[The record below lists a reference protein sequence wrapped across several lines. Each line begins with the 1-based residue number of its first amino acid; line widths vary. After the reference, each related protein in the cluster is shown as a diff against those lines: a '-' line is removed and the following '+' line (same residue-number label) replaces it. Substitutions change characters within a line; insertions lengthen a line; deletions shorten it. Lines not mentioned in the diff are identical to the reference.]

1 MEKEKPTGRA
11 VGGKARM
18 ANLTPEERKE
28 ISAKA
33 AKAKAELAKLPKA
46 THFGTLPFGDDL
58 QCFVLNDGRR
68 VISGRGMT
76 EAIGMKGRGPG
87 VMRIADHKLIRAY
100 GDTKLIDAINN
111 PIKFVGKNPKGSSE
125 TSDGF
130 EAEVL
135 GQVCEAILTAR
146 DNGLLTTE
154 QDHRYAQHADTLMR
168 GFARVGLVAL
178 IDEATG
184 YQNDRNRD
192 ELAKILE
199 AFVTRELRP
208 WVPTFPPE
216 FYERLYKLYELPWPP
231 ERANARPGF
240 FGHITNNVIYDRLA
254 PSLLPELKA
263 AASKAERK
271 ARLHQFLTEDIGHP
285 ALRAHLHSI
294 VTLLRIAKTPEQFFS
309 MVDEAF
315 PKFGTTGQGQLD
327 LVEKH

>member
-1 MEKEKPTGRA
+1 MKEEKPNGRA
-11 VGGKARM
+11 IGGKARM
-18 ANLTPEERKE
+18 AKLSTEERKE
-28 ISAKA
+28 IAAKA
-33 AKAKAELAKLPKA
+33 AKSKAELAKLPKA
-46 THFGTLPFGDDL
+46 THFGTLTFANDL

-76 EAIGMKGRGPG
+76 EAIGMRGRGPG
-87 VMRIADHKLIRAY
+87 VLRIADHKLIRAY
-100 GDTKLIDAINN
+100 GDSKLNDAISN
-111 PIKFVGKNPKGSSE
+111 PIKFVGKNPKGSNE

-135 GQVCEAILTAR
+135 GHVCEAILTAR

-192 ELAKILE
+192 ELAKILDQ
-199 AFVTRELRP
+199 FVTRELRP
-208 WVPTFPPE
+208 WVSTFPPE
-216 FYERLYKLYELPWPP
+216 FYERLYKLYKLPWPP
-231 ERANARPGF
+231 EKTNARPSF
-240 FGHITNNVIYDRLA
+240 FGHITNNVVYDRLA

-263 AASKAERK
+263 AANKAERR
-271 ARLHQFLTEDIGHP
+271 ARLHQFLTNDIGHP

-294 VTLLRIAKTPEQFFS
+294 VTLLRIANTPEQFFE
-309 MVDEAF
+309 MVDQAF
-315 PKFGTTGQGQLD
+315 PKFGTTGQLD
-327 LVEKH
+327 LVRG

>member
-1 MEKEKPTGRA
+1 MQQEKPTGRA

-18 ANLTPEERKE
+18 TNLTPEERKE

-33 AKAKAELAKLPKA
+33 ANAKAELAKLPKA
-46 THFGTLPFGDDL
+46 THFGTLPFGDNL

-87 VMRIADHKLIRAY
+87 VVRIADHKLIRAY
-100 GDTKLIDAINN
+100 GDPSLIEAISN
-111 PIKFVGKNPKGSSE
+111 PIKFVGKNPKGNTE

-135 GQVCEAILTAR
+135 GRVCEAILTAR
-146 DNGLLTTE
+146 DNGLLATE
-154 QDHRYAQHADTLMR
+154 QDYRYAQCADTLMR

-208 WVPTFPPE
+208 WVPTFPAE
-216 FYERLYKLYELPWPP
+216 FYERLYKLYNLPWPP
-231 ERANARPGF
+231 EKANARPGF

-254 PSLLPELKA
+254 PSLRPELKA
-263 AASKAERK
+263 AASKAAKR

-294 VTLLRIAKTPEQFFS
+294 VTLLRIARTPDEFFE
-309 MVDEAF
+309 MVDQAF
-315 PKFGTTGQGQLD
+315 PKFDTTGQLD
-327 LVEKH
+327 LIDKH